1 MFDRNTN
8 KLGRPGESLAQQSVA
23 TRMDRLALYDQYG
36 SVAYGIIL
44 QILPQAHL
52 AQEVLVDLFASPEL
66 GSYQSQPSGVALAI
80 VRLARSKALVAKAK
94 LAVSMPTFPEES
106 VTTTADLPKQIF
118 DLSFC
123 QGCTPEQIAE
133 QLQLPKADVLVA
145 IHTYFKKFRQS

>member
-1 MFDRNTN
+1 MFNRSTN
-8 KLGRPGESLAQQSVA
+8 KLERADEALAQHSVA
-23 TRMDRLALYDQYG
+23 RRMDRLALYDQYG

-66 GSYQSQPSGVALAI
+66 GVYQSQPSGMALAI
-80 VRLARSKALVAKAK
+80 VRIARTKALAAKAK
-94 LAVSMPTFPEES
+94 LTPTVPSFSDES
-106 VTTTADLPKQIF
+106 VTMTADLPKKIF

-133 QLQLPKADVLVA
+133 RLQISKADVLVA
-145 IHTYFKKFRQS
+145 IHTYFKTFR